1 MFKDMKKLMYKL
13 LIICMIIVTFF
24 TYLTQSISYATTSGS
39 SATVEAKENME
50 KAPEVGDLNVE
61 KNPMMQPKDKVNIGR
76 SEREDQIKNSE
87 ASLKE
92 GSKQRGSGLDIAGLA
107 LNLITILIVSIF
119 AQPIIIGAGIIA
131 VISAIN
137 TNQKYIDAYE
147 KGEQV
152 RNKEK
157 KENGENEEW
166 AIKNFIVK
174 YLFTL
179 DKLFFGDFKF
189 LDINIF
195 NINTNKESNSKGNE
209 ANANLKK
216 GIAVWT
222 NATRGF
228 AVAISLLLFILGAI
242 MLMINSTRSDA
253 KANSIAA
260 VKNFLTD
267 TVKGLL
273 IALLITVVLALILV
287 AHDMIMSIFNAIRYK
302 MLESGAQSAEI
313 IIYKDVI
320 SSKLLTG
327 HGYAISYIAFL
338 FMSAYHIKFFTIYI
352 KRLLTIGFLIVVSP
366 VISVTYA
373 IDKIGDGKS
382 QVLSNFFKEFVDAV
396 LVGLIYPILY
406 IIYIYALAP
415 ITASS
420 PLLSLFVITQF
431 SRAEKTIKGM
441 LNLRKL
447 TTIRSSNSSLDMQV

>member
-1 MFKDMKKLMYKL
+1 MFKNMKKLMYKL
-13 LIICMIIVTFF
+13 LIICMIIVTSF
-24 TYLTQSISYATTSGS
+24 TYLTQNVSYATTSGS

-76 SEREDQIKNSE
+76 SEREDQIKNSD

-92 GSKQRGSGLDIAGLA
+92 GSKQRGSGLDVAGLA
-107 LNLITILIVSIF
+107 LNLITVLIVSIF

-137 TNQKYIDAYE
+137 TNQKYIEAYE

-157 KENGENEEW
+157 KENGESEEW
-166 AIKNFIVK
+166 VIKNFIVK

-195 NINTNKESNSKGNE
+195 NINTSKESNSKGNE

-242 MLMINSTRSDA
+242 MLMINSTRSNA

-287 AHDMIMSIFNAIRYK
+287 AHDMIMSVFNAIRYK

-313 IIYKDVI
+313 IIYKDVL
-320 SSKLLTG
+320 SAKFFTG

-352 KRLLTIGFLIVVSP
+352 NRLLTIGFLVVVSP

>member
-1 MFKDMKKLMYKL
+1 MKRLMYKL

-76 SEREDQIKNSE
+76 TERADQIKNSD

-92 GSKQRGSGLDIAGLA
+92 GAKKRGSGFDVAGLA
-107 LNLITILIVSIF
+107 LNVITVMVVSVF
-119 AQPIIIGAGIIA
+119 AQPIIIVAGIIA
-131 VISAIN
+131 IVSTIN
-137 TNQKYIDAYE
+137 TNEKYIEAYE
-147 KGEQV
+147 KGEQA

-157 KENGENEEW
+157 KENGESEEW
-166 AIKNFIVK
+166 KIKNFVAK

-195 NINTNKESNSKGNE
+195 NINTSKESNSKGNE

-228 AVAISLLLFILGAI
+228 AVGISLILFIIGAI
-242 MLMINSTRSDA
+242 MLMINSTRSNA
-253 KANSIAA
+253 KANSLAA
-260 VKNFLTD
+260 TKNFLTD

-273 IALLITVVLALILV
+273 IAMLITVVLAIILV
-287 AHDMIMSIFNAIRYK
+287 AHDVVMGIFNLIRYK

-313 IIYKDVI
+313 IIYKDVL
-320 SSKLLTG
+320 SAKFLTG
-327 HGYAISYIAFL
+327 YGYSISFIAFL

-352 KRLLTIGFLIVVSP
+352 NRLLTIGFLIVVSP

-447 TTIRSSNSSLDMQV
+447 TTIRSSNSSLDMKV

>member
-1 MFKDMKKLMYKL
+1 MKRLMYKL

-157 KENGENEEW
+157 KENGESEEW

-195 NINTNKESNSKGNE
+195 NINTKKESN
-209 ANANLKK
+209 
-216 GIAVWT
+216 
-222 NATRGF
+222 
-228 AVAISLLLFILGAI
+228 
-242 MLMINSTRSDA
+242 
-253 KANSIAA
+253 
-260 VKNFLTD
+260 
-267 TVKGLL
+267 
-273 IALLITVVLALILV
+273 
-287 AHDMIMSIFNAIRYK
+287 
-302 MLESGAQSAEI
+302 
-313 IIYKDVI
+313 
-320 SSKLLTG
+320 
-327 HGYAISYIAFL
+327 
-338 FMSAYHIKFFTIYI
+338 
-352 KRLLTIGFLIVVSP
+352 
-366 VISVTYA
+366 
-373 IDKIGDGKS
+373 
-382 QVLSNFFKEFVDAV
+382 
-396 LVGLIYPILY
+396 
-406 IIYIYALAP
+406 
-415 ITASS
+415 
-420 PLLSLFVITQF
+420 
-431 SRAEKTIKGM
+431 
-441 LNLRKL
+441 
-447 TTIRSSNSSLDMQV
+447 

>member
-1 MFKDMKKLMYKL
+1 MKDIKKVIYKL

-50 KAPEVGDLNVE
+50 KAPEVGDMNVE
-61 KNPMMQPKDKVNIGR
+61 KNPMMQPKDRVNI
-76 SEREDQIKNSE
+76 SKTERADQIKNSD
-87 ASLKE
+87 AALKE
-92 GSKQRGSGLDIAGLA
+92 GAKQRGSGLDVVSTVG
-107 LNLITILIVSIF
+107 NFITIFILGIF
-119 AQPIIIGAGIIA
+119 CQPILIGAAIIS
-131 VISAIN
+131 VISTIN
-137 TNQKYIDAYE
+137 TNPKYIEAYE
-147 KGEQV
+147 KGEEF
-152 RNKEK
+152 RNKEL
-157 KENGENEEW
+157 KEKGEHEEW
-166 AIKNFIVK
+166 DMQNFAVK

-195 NINTNKESNSKGNE
+195 NINTSKDSNSKGNE

-228 AVAISLLLFILGAI
+228 AVGISLILFILGAI
-242 MLMINSTRSDA
+242 MLMINSTRTDA
-253 KANSIAA
+253 KANSIASL
-260 VKNFLTD
+260 KNFLTD

-273 IALLITVVLALILV
+273 IALLITVVLALILI
-287 AHDMIMSIFNAIRYK
+287 AHDIVIGMFNVLRYK
-302 MLESGAQSAEI
+302 MLENGAQSAEV
-313 IIYKDVI
+313 IIYKNVL
-320 SSKLLTG
+320 SVKVLK
-327 HGYAISYIAFL
+327 GYGYSVSFVAFL

-352 KRLLTIGFLIVVSP
+352 NRLLTIGFLIVVSP
-366 VISVTYA
+366 IISVTYA

-396 LVGLIYPILY
+396 LVGLIYPMLY
-406 IIYIYALAP
+406 LVYIYALAP

-447 TTIRSSNSSLDMQV
+447 TTIRSSNSSLDMKV